1 MRIVFAGTPEFAAV
15 ALKALLKTNH
25 EIIAV
30 YTQPDRKSGR
40 GQKVTQSAV
49 KKVAQEANLPIYQ
62 PLNFKSSTE
71 LGLLAQKEL
80 KELNADLMIVA
91 AYGLILPQVVL
102 DTPQYGCINIHASLL
117 PRWRGAAPIHRAIEA
132 GDIKTGIT
140 IMKMAAGLDTGDMIY
155 KTNCDIKAD
164 DTSSTLHDKLAVQ
177 GAEAICDVLK
187 SDKIFIN
194 LLDKAEKQND
204 SEASYAHKITKTE
217 AEINFQLD
225 AHDIEKKI
233 RAFNP
238 WPVSFVKL
246 NDKENLRVWSASA
259 INIDSSDIKKYRIG
273 EIIEIDKT
281 GIKVKCGNNSCLLLT
296 TLQWPGGKPLNS
308 LQIQQANKLQV
319 GQQL

>member
-62 PLNFKSSTE
+62 PLDFKSSTE

-177 GAEAICDVLK
+177 GAEAICEILK
-187 SDKIFIN
+187 SDQIFIN
-194 LLDKAEKQND
+194 LLDKAKKQDD
-204 SEASYAHKITKTE
+204 SEAIYAHKITKTE
-217 AEINFQLD
+217 AQINFQLD
-225 AHDIEKKI
+225 AYDIEKKI

-246 NDKENLRVWSASA
+246 NDKENLRVWVACA
-259 INIDSSDIKKYRIG
+259 INVDSSDIKKYRIG

-281 GIKVKCGNNSCLLLT
+281 GTKVKCGNNSCLLLT